1 MKKIVLPLLIL
12 AILLALPAAGET
24 MKLPASLTEIGEEA
38 FMNDASLTEVELPDE
53 LRVIGA
59 GAFRNC
65 PNLVSVRIPWQVEE
79 IGEQAFDPSVVILG
93 YPYGPAPDFASAN
106 GNAFYSYGANQVSWN
121 DIYRDEG
128 ALILYVMSTSD
139 PCFLRVDLLGSGQTE
154 VLATASVPCGAGLDN
169 QSVSVPFDS
178 FPQSFYVRAVME
190 TENGVGLCDPV
201 IFEDFYDPAAD
212 FDELTPDDFAGQT
225 VLNFGS
231 EGFAVLLDSV
241 RTVEGTVS
249 GDVYTIQSDEEIYP
263 GDALYL
269 PALNDLVQAESVS
282 SQGDGIYLVTRI
294 IDAGLEPFFRFLN
307 YEGKID
313 AIAGL
318 GNTTYAKYVKDDPA
332 HANVKLFNEKIG
344 SLDYTGDINLNM
356 SLDCKIRYAPSIL
369 RQNDPETRLIVTSSV
384 DVAFALA
391 RKIENKKQEF
401 TLFTTSIPTSVPGVL
416 VDLNIAIPLE
426 LKAEVKGEASVGF
439 TSRMGFTY
447 DENNGCQTIMEK
459 EDHWDAELEGE
470 ASIKAGLKG
479 TVGLSFMRL
488 IGVHVGAEACIELK
502 AAETLW
508 EHHSEEED
516 PHPEKRH
523 ACDLCLDLT
532 ADWYVELIG
541 EVKILKENI
550 AEANYKLL
558 GDRFFTGYL
567 SIRNDEYSIHGGEV
581 TIGEGECP
589 NYEYRVRLNVEDPD
603 EPNAEKPASIYR
615 LVNMVEHET
624 LASGTAPIEA
634 YLYPGEYTAQS
645 THLDH
650 PETMTFRVEDEA
662 VDLLMDF
669 SLIPVDE
676 YHFPDEGFREWVADT
691 YDLDGDWML
700 NSWERC
706 RVKEM
711 VIQPQSDDPGW
722 ASHFPIT
729 CMSFEGLQYFT
740 KLQILHIGMYR
751 NAFIKNELGSWDNGD
766 FFLATDFGFGYS
778 FLDNTSLLSTHAG
791 YSQLTD
797 LDLTGNQNLTYIE
810 LYGLPRGRLD
820 VSNLTSLTY
829 LTCYR
834 SHVSNVDLTG
844 DTALQT
850 LMINGMVDYHDWNE
864 SLTLLN
870 LNGNQ
875 NLKSLQI
882 AGCLSLT
889 QMDLSQNTKLTSV
902 GITHIPLARLNLS
915 HCTQLEH
922 ISLGWCEGMVIDVSC
937 FRYDPE
943 CHGLY
948 RIDSY
953 GNRQDLGLYLA
964 LKACIGQRFICQNGT
979 AVWTNVY
986 VPANEHFDAYWYE
999 DLILN

>member
-1 MKKIVLPLLIL
+1 MKKAVLPLLIL
-12 AILLALPAAGET
+12 ALLLALPAAGET
-24 MKLPASLTEIGEEA
+24 LRLPDSLTEIGEEA
-38 FMNDASLTEVELPDE
+38 FMNDRSLTEVNLPED
-53 LRVIGA
+53 LKVIGA
-59 GAFRNC
+59 RAFLGC
-65 PNLVSVRIPWQVEE
+65 SSLVSVRIPWQVSD
-79 IGEQAFDPSVVILG
+79 IGEQAFDPSVVLLG

-154 VLATASVPCGAGLDN
+154 ILATASVPCGAGLDN

-269 PALNDLVQAESVS
+269 PSLNDLVQAESVS
-282 SQGDGIYLVTRI
+282 PQGDGTYLVTRI
-294 IDAGLEPFFRFLN
+294 VDAGLEPFFRFLN

-318 GNTTYAKYVKDDPA
+318 GGAYTQYVA
-332 HANVKLFNEKIG
+332 HDSAHG
-344 SLDYTGDINLNM
+344 SLKVLKKPIGGMDFTGDVNVAML
-356 SLDCKIRYAPSIL
+356 LDCKIRYAPSIL
-369 RQNDPETRLIVTSSV
+369 KSSDPETRLIVTSTV
-384 DVAFALA
+384 DLAFALS
-391 RKIENKKQEF
+391 KGIENEKNEI
-401 TLFTTSIPTSVPGVL
+401 TLFTWSIPTSVPGVL
-416 VDLNIAIPLE
+416 VDLNVAIPLE
-426 LKAEVKGEASVGF
+426 LSAQVKGEASFGI

-447 DENNGCQTIMEK
+447 DEVNGCQTIMEK
-459 EDHWDAELEGE
+459 DGHWDAELEGE
-470 ASIKAGLKG
+470 ATFKTGLKG

-488 IGVHVGAEACIELK
+488 IGAHVGAEACIELK
-502 AAETLW
+502 AAETFL
-508 EHHSEEED
+508 EGHSEPED

-523 ACDLCLDLT
+523 ACGLCLDLT
-532 ADWYVELIG
+532 ADWYVDLIAELKTI
-541 EVKILKENI
+541 KRTI
-550 AEANYKLL
+550 AEADYRLL

-567 SIRNDEYSIHGGEV
+567 SVLNDEHSVHGGEV
-581 TIGEGECP
+581 KIGEGECP

-603 EPNAEKPASIYR
+603 EPNAEKLAFIYR

-650 PETMTFRVEDEA
+650 PETMTFQVEDEA

-676 YHFPDEGFREWVADT
+676 YHFPDEGFREWVAET
-691 YDLDGDWML
+691 YDLDGDFLL
-700 NSWERC
+700 NAWERY
-706 RVKEM
+706 RVKDM
-711 VIQPQSDDPGW
+711 IIQPKSDDPDW
-722 ASHFPIT
+722 ASHFPVT

-740 KLQILHIGMYR
+740 KLQILRMGMYH
-751 NAFIKNELGSWDNGD
+751 NAFMKDNGYWYNGD
-766 FFLATDFGFGYS
+766 LLLAYEYEYGNS
-778 FLDNTSLLSTHAG
+778 FLDNTNIIKAHAG

-797 LDLTGNQNLTYIE
+797 LDLTGNQNLTSVE
-810 LYGLPRGRLD
+810 LYGLPRGCLN
-820 VSNLTSLTY
+820 VSNLNSLMS

-834 SHVSNVDLTG
+834 SHVANVDLTG
-844 DTALQT
+844 DTALQS
-850 LMINGMVDYHDWNE
+850 LYINGEVDYHDWNE
-864 SLTLLN
+864 SLTQLN
-870 LNGNQ
+870 LSSNR
-875 NLKSLQI
+875 NLKWLTI
-882 AGCLSLT
+882 AGCLSLN
-889 QMDLSQNTKLTSV
+889 QMDLSQNTNLKTI

-915 HCTQLEH
+915 HCTQLEVF
-922 ISLGWCEGMVIDVSC
+922 STGWCEGMVTDMSC
-937 FRYDPE
+937 FRFDPE
-943 CHGLY
+943 YLKIY
-948 RIDSY
+948 RLDQY
-953 GNRQDLGLYLA
+953 GNEHYCEIPFGPPVSPSD
-964 LKACIGQRFICQNGT
+964 GQKFVFQNCT
-979 AVWTNVY
+979 LTW
-986 VPANEHFDAYWYE
+986 PF
-999 DLILN
+999 